1 MPIYE
6 YECSACGNVFETF
19 QKITEDPLET
29 CNLCNGRVQRLIS
42 QCSFQLKGSGWYVT
56 DYKTGGATSSGNGGR
71 SAESMVKETKEG
83 KTEAKTEL
91 KTEPQ
96 SGVRTEATGGAA

>member
-6 YECSACGNVFETF
+6 YECSACGNLFEAF

-29 CNLCNGRVQRLIS
+29 CPTCNGRVNRLIS

-56 DYKTGGATSSGNGGR
+56 DYKRGGSTSSGNGVR
-71 SAESMVKETKEG
+71 SAESKVEETKQE
-83 KTEAKTEL
+83 KTEVNTEIKTES
-91 KTEPQ
+91 Q
-96 SGVRTEATGGAA
+96 SGTKAEATGGAA

>member
-6 YECSACGNVFETF
+6 YECSACGNIFEAF

-29 CNLCNGRVQRLIS
+29 CTACSGPVQRLIS

-56 DYKTGGATSSGNGGR
+56 DYKTGGATSSGNGYKPPE
-71 SAESMVKETKEG
+71 SKAEDTTQEKASVSSEI
-83 KTEAKTEL
+83 

-96 SGVRTEATGGAA
+96 SGTRAEATGGAA

>member
-6 YECSACGNVFETF
+6 YECSTCGKVFEAF

-29 CNLCNGRVQRLIS
+29 CPICDNRVTRLIS

-56 DYKTGGATSSGNGGR
+56 DYKRGGGTSSSNGVK
-71 SAESMVKETKEG
+71 SAESKTEETKQE
-83 KTEAKTEL
+83 KTEVNTEI
-91 KTEPQ
+91 KAEPQ
-96 SGVRTEATGGAA
+96 PGTRAEATGGAA